1 MWSARNVQGSSDAA
15 IAGAARTRRA
25 RRRDGHDWTTYFPAL
40 AAAARSLPD
49 CILDGELCAL
59 SSGGYSDFSALR
71 SALPGRT
78 DDLVLFTFD
87 IVWTGSAGDLRGQP
101 LTIRKDALAETLGAG
116 DELAQRKFRWVD
128 EFAGAE
134 PRTLFAAA
142 CEPGFEGIVSK
153 RRDRPYRSGK
163 SDEWV
168 KTKCRPGV
176 EVVIGGWRTEG
187 SRFSSLLAGVWDGG
201 RLRYV
206 GNVGAG
212 YGDETVADLVGRLTP
227 LETPRHAFELGDPPK
242 KTRDI
247 HWARPEL
254 VAEIELAEF
263 TASGKIRHGSFK
275 GLRLDKTVED
285 LKVEE
290 RISDT

>member
-1 MWSARNVQGSSDAA
+1 MPWTKDPKSTNPVPDFIPFQLVKLVKTPPIGERWLHEIKFDGYRLQARVVGGQLWSGSD
-15 IAGAARTRRA
+15 
-25 RRRDGHDWTTYFPAL
+25 
-40 AAAARSLPD
+40 
-49 CILDGELCAL
+49 
-59 SSGGYSDFSALR
+59 
-71 SALPGRT
+71 
-78 DDLVLFTFD
+78 
-87 IVWTGSAGDLRGQP
+87 GDLGGKP
-101 LTIRKDALAETLGAG
+101 LTSRKAALAEVLDAG
-116 DELAQRKFRWVD
+116 DELARRKFRWVD

-134 PRTLFAAA
+134 PRALFAAA
-142 CEPGFEGIVSK
+142 CELGFEGIVSK

-163 SDEWV
+163 GDEWV

-187 SRFSSLLAGVWDGG
+187 SSFGSLLAGVWDGG

-212 YGDETVADLVGRLTP
+212 YGDETVADLISRLAP

-242 KTRDI
+242 KTRDV

-275 GLRLDKTVED
+275 GLWLDKTAED
-285 LKVEE
+285 LRAED
-290 RISDT
+290 RLG